1 MHSNRAVEPPDRGAP
16 GSSGAVAGRAQA
28 AARKR
33 AVAATIAERSARR
46 AAGAGLAVLPPPA
59 PESPREGVSE
69 STPLFARHT
78 RGTIEAERD
87 RRLQR
92 RARAATA
99 YRAAARERDAG
110 LPHPRLAAAVAADAR
125 AVRQARRDIDRW
137 VDEGGLVSFEADA
150 LTRRTMSRR

>member
-1 MHSNRAVEPPDRGAP
+1 MQSNRSFEPTDRGAA
-16 GSSGAVAGRAQA
+16 GGSGAFAGRAQA
-28 AARKR
+28 ATRKR
-33 AVAATIAERSARR
+33 ALAATIAERSVRR

-59 PESPREGVSE
+59 PESRREGLSE

-87 RRLQR
+87 RRLQH

-99 YRAAARERDAG
+99 YPAAARERDAG

-125 AVRQARRDIDRW
+125 ATRQARRDIDRW
-137 VDEGGLVSFEADA
+137 DDEGGPVQLEADA
-150 LTRRTMSRR
+150 